1 MQEYPLTEYKDELQ
15 DRSLISRFNANRH
28 DKKIR
33 FTSQRSYALQII
45 QGSDKLRRC
54 SPTSI
59 RNAMLDVAYTGLT
72 LSPAQAQLYL
82 IPYGDKAQLLIGYRG
97 LEQLAYRTG
106 VVSLIQAALVKEND
120 PVFRVGTGEHGR
132 FVLHEEARADRG
144 KVTHAYCVATFRNNM
159 KHVEV
164 MDAEDLKAV
173 EEAASARN
181 RAGGAVWRGPF
192 RGEMQKKAVIRRAWK
207 HWPQDPDGNLE
218 RAQRVLDDLEPVT
231 FEGEAT
237 RLISESQ
244 VGQLTDLCS
253 EHNISTDTV
262 CRAFGIASLT
272 MMPLEKF
279 DEAIRL
285 ITPV

>member
-1 MQEYPLTEYKDELQ
+1 MQEYPLTEYKEQLT
-15 DRSLISRFNANRH
+15 DRKLISRFNANRH
-28 DKKIR
+28 DKSIK
-33 FTSQRSYALQII
+33 FTAQRSYALQII
-45 QGSDKLRRC
+45 QGSDKLRKC
-54 SPTSI
+54 TPMSI

-82 IPYGDKAQLLIGYRG
+82 IPYADKAQLLIGYRG

-132 FVLHEEARADRG
+132 FVMHEEARTDRG
-144 KVTHAYCVATFRNNM
+144 KVTHAYCVATFRNGM

-164 MDAEDLKAV
+164 MDAEDLEAV
-173 EEAASARN
+173 EEAATKRN
-181 RAGGAVWRGPF
+181 RAGGAVWRSRF

-244 VGQLTDLCS
+244 VGQITDLCS
-253 EHNISTDTV
+253 EYNISTDTV
-262 CRAFGIASLT
+262 CRAFGVASLT
-272 MMPLEKF
+272 MLPHDKF
-279 DEAIRL
+279 GEAVRL
-285 ITPV
+285 VSPV